1 MSTHDLPDP
10 LTQFPRFAPERQ
22 TQEEPGLSARMD
34 PEPDCG
40 EDTYVGSGRLKG
52 RRALVTGGDSGIG
65 RAVALAYAREGAD
78 VVFTH
83 LPEEAEDAAR
93 TTELLDAEGVRHAA
107 REVDLRDEAATR
119 ALVRDA
125 VEFLGGLDLIANVA
139 GEQRYV
145 DDLAELDPRQVRDTF
160 EINVFALI
168 WIVQEALP
176 HLPAGAA
183 IVNTASTQA
192 TTPLPGLVDY
202 AGTKGAI
209 VSITKALAQ
218 QLTPRGI
225 RVNAVVPGAI
235 WTPIQ
240 VSLGRAPEQV
250 DVLGHDAPLGRPG
263 QPAEMAPAYV
273 FLASTEASY
282 VSGEVLG
289 ATGGTLY

>member
-1 MSTHDLPDP
+1 
-10 LTQFPRFAPERQ
+10 
-22 TQEEPGLSARMD
+22 MD
-34 PEPDCG
+34 PEPDHG

-52 RRALVTGGDSGIG
+52 RRALVAGGDSGIG

-107 REVDLRDEAATR
+107 REVVLRDEAATR
-119 ALVRDA
+119 APVRDA
-125 VEFLGGLDLIANVA
+125 VEFLGGLNLIANVA
-139 GEQRYV
+139 G
-145 DDLAELDPRQVRDTF
+145 
-160 EINVFALI
+160 
-168 WIVQEALP
+168 
-176 HLPAGAA
+176 GAA

-192 TTPLPGLVDY
+192 TTPLPGQVDY

-209 VSITKALAQ
+209 VSLTKALAQ
-218 QLTPRGI
+218 HLTPRGI

-250 DVLGHDAPLGRPG
+250 DVLGQDAPLGRPG

-273 FLASTEASY
+273 FLASTGASS

-289 ATGGTLY
+289 ATGGTLH